1 MELLRAALKVAQH
14 YTFQIVQG
22 DLRTDLPA
30 LVAQMPE
37 DATRVVFH
45 TAVIGYLSSANERS
59 AAAEA
64 LKDLDVVWVSNE
76 PPEFLPE
83 LSKKLTT
90 LAARAVSAVYEPA
103 TDGLDGSAWRQS

>member
-1 MELLRAALKVAQH
+1 VRRLRLPNTIRFKL
-14 YTFQIVQG
+14 FQG

-83 LSKKLTT
+83 LSKKINNPGRTGCFCCL
-90 LAARAVSAVYEPA
+90 
-103 TDGLDGSAWRQS
+103 